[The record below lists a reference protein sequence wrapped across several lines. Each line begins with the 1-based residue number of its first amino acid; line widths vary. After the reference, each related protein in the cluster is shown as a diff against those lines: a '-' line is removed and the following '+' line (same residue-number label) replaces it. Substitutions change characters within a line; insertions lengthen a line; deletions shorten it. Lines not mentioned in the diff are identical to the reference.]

1 MVVRHFHGIRA
12 GFNIL
17 WTVLI
22 IWGGCQIPA
31 HAGKLLNDSL
41 VTRPFRHHVWQAVLT
56 QNVNSH
62 GEVDFGRLR
71 AHPRRLNDYLDQLAA
86 SSPENDPSNFPTSND
101 RLAYWINAH
110 NALAMRII
118 LDHYPLT
125 STAQVGNL
133 ETNTHYQLGGKPYT
147 LKKIRQKLSLQ
158 ARQDPLLMFT
168 LTDYSLSAPAIL
180 TEAYEG
186 STMKTLEKQ
195 AAAQSLSNPKI
206 MQAQARGSGVT
217 LKLSPI
223 FHSYERG
230 LFART
235 VASVEDHDSLNDS
248 DSQEAGMIPVS
259 YTQNRWVETL
269 RPLMPPATY
278 AKMSRSGG
286 QSVEFMPNNPTLRQ
300 IRY

>member
-1 MVVRHFHGIRA
+1 MVVRDFHGLKA
-12 GFNIL
+12 AWLAFLL
-17 WTVLI
+17 W
-22 IWGGCQIPA
+22 GCCQISA
-31 HAGKLLNDSL
+31 QAGKLLNDSL

-56 QNVNSH
+56 QNVNSQ

-71 AHPRRLNDYLDQLAA
+71 AHPRRLNEYLDQLAA
-86 SSPENDPSNFPTSND
+86 SSPENDPGNFPNSND

-125 STAQVGNL
+125 STAQLGNL
-133 ETNTHYQLGGKPYT
+133 ETDAHYQLGGKPYT
-147 LKKIRQKLSLQ
+147 LRKIRQKLSLQ
-158 ARQDPLLMFT
+158 ARQDPRLMFT
-168 LTDYSLSAPAIL
+168 LTDYSIGAPAIL

-186 STMKTLEKQ
+186 STLKTLEKR
-195 AAAQSLSNPKI
+195 ATTQSLNNPNI
-206 MQAQARGSGVT
+206 MQAQTGSYGIT

-223 FHSYERG
+223 FRSYERG

-248 DSQEAGMIPVS
+248 DTQEAGMIPVS
-259 YTQNRWVETL
+259 YTSNRWTETL
-269 RPLMPPATY
+269 SPLMPPATY
-278 AKMSRSGG
+278 AKMGKLGG
-286 QSVEFMPNNPTLRQ
+286 QSVEFMPSNPTLRQ

>member
-1 MVVRHFHGIRA
+1 MVVRDFRR
-12 GFNIL
+12 L
-17 WTVLI
+17 RVL
-22 IWGGCQIPA
+22 GATLLLLGCSQLPMQ
-31 HAGKLLNDSL
+31 AGKLINDSL

-56 QNVNSH
+56 QNVNNQ

-71 AHPRRLNDYLDQLAA
+71 AHPRRLNEYLDQLAT
-86 SSPENDPSNFPTSND
+86 SSPENDPGNFPTSND

-125 STAQVGNL
+125 STAQVNNL
-133 ETNTHYQLGGKPYT
+133 ETDTHYRLGGKPYT
-147 LKKIRQKLSLQ
+147 LRKIRQKLSLQ
-158 ARQDPLLMFT
+158 ARQDPRLMFT
-168 LTDYSLSAPAIL
+168 LTDYSLGAPAIL

-186 STMKTLEKQ
+186 STLKALEKQ
-195 AAAQSLSNPKI
+195 AAAQSLNNPKI
-206 MQAQARGSGVT
+206 VQAQTGSSGVT

-235 VASVEDHDSLNDS
+235 VASVEDRESLNDS
-248 DSQEAGMIPVS
+248 ETQEAGIVPVS
-259 YTQNRWVETL
+259 YTSNRWTETL
-269 RPLMPPATY
+269 SPLMPPAVY
-278 AKMSRSGG
+278 AKMRKPGG